1 MSVWS
6 PYLVKDIECLEKA
19 QRMATKLVQGL
30 KYKQY
35 DDRLKLLGITSLKRR
50 RIRDLIQVFRIVK
63 GLTQLILD
71 HFFELDI
78 GGEHALRGHNW
89 KLKVNRCRLQV
100 RRCFFSQKIISTWN
114 KLPASVVEAF
124 SVNSFKKRLDDWSK
138 DVEL

>member
-1 MSVWS
+1 VSVWS
-6 PYLVKDIECLEKA
+6 PYLVKDIECLEKV
-19 QRMATKLVQGL
+19 QRGAIKLVQGL

-35 DDRLKLLGITSLKRR
+35 DDRLKLLGITSLKKR
-50 RIRDLIQVFRIVK
+50 RIRGDLIQVFRIVK

-100 RRCFFSQKIISTWN
+100 RRCFFSQRIISIWN
-114 KLPASVVEAF
+114 KLPASVVEAS
-124 SVNSFKKRLDDWSK
+124 SVNSFKKRLD
-138 DVEL
+138 EL